1 MLENNAKIKLDQ
13 VKIQSKNMLVAKE
26 KAQIDDNNWNGRA
39 MRIHK
44 DRWGFQATVAK
55 KEVRR

>member
-1 MLENNAKIKLDQ
+1 
-13 VKIQSKNMLVAKE
+13 MLVAKE

-44 DRWGFQATVAK
+44 DRWGFQAIMAK